1 MTSTWPEAIAPLAAE
16 GHELGAA
23 NDVQRTQF
31 DDGAVRQAVVYT
43 AARLERRVTAEIA
56 DADLAAWQAWVRAS
70 AHTWFDFRDPH
81 DGVLRR
87 ARVRGGAGGVAL
99 RQAARGAGAPAWR
112 ASMTIEGPAEPA

>member
-1 MTSTWPEAIAPLAAE
+1 MTSAWPEAIAPMAAE
-16 GHELGAA
+16 GYELGAA

-43 AARLERRVTAEIA
+43 AAGLERRVTAEIA

-81 DGVLRR
+81 DGAVRR
-87 ARVRGGAGGVAL
+87 ARVRGGAGGIAL
-99 RQAARGAGAPAWR
+99 VQARRGPGTPAWR
-112 ASMTIEGPAEPA
+112 ASMTIEGPANPA